1 MKQIARSPKQIG
13 EALQRARKLQKLSQA
28 EVGFRSGLRQATIS
42 SIEGGDAGT
51 QLKTLTS
58 VLATLGL
65 ELVIQPRESDG
76 PFDLEEIF

>member
-13 EALQRARKLQKLSQA
+13 EALQRARKRQKLSQA

-42 SIEGGDAGT
+42 SIESGDTGT

-65 ELVIQPRESDG
+65 ELVIQPREGDG
-76 PFDLEEIF
+76 PVDLEEIF